1 VDTTPSRYARSNWIP
16 LLVAAAVLAAYVPA
30 LRAGWIWDDDSYVTA
45 NAIVQAP
52 DGLRQVWTLTRHPQ
66 SGAWVSNTPQYYPFV
81 FTSFWIEH
89 ALFGLRPFV
98 FHLTNVL
105 LHLVNAWL
113 LWKLLARL
121 GMPGAGFAAALFA
134 LHPLHVESVAWVT
147 ERKNVMSGAFYL
159 LAFLAYLRFDEVR
172 KPRWWFLALAAFVA
186 ALLSKS
192 VTATLPIVLG
202 VAIWWRHR
210 RLGAREITPLVP
222 FLALGVAS
230 GWFTAWLEQ
239 VKVGA
244 RGAEFAHSASERW
257 LFVAPRAWWHYV
269 ETTWF
274 PHPLMFVY
282 ERWDPSSLDPRRWIA
297 PIGIVA
303 LVVALF
309 LAKRRI
315 GWAPILLVFVSAVT
329 LAPALGFVPVYP
341 HRYSWVADHFA
352 YLGSV
357 PLVALLVLAARSVRH
372 FVPET
377 RRSRVALGV
386 SVAVLGAYA
395 VLVHREARHYHDA
408 RTLWEATIAE
418 NDTASLAQVSLGI
431 ELMRDPAR
439 TPADVARAKAL
450 FEQGARDPNLRD
462 QAHTNLGQW
471 HLLRGDSATAIEHYR
486 EALRADATHTR
497 ARAGLADAYALRVR
511 EQGSTADGL
520 RTARDAQRELDGD
533 VRFAQME
540 AWILAVSPD
549 PSVRDAPRARAIAEA
564 LLARHPREPLVLETL
579 AAACAAT
586 GDFAAA
592 IRHQEEAVRRSPPA
606 AREASSARLAS
617 YRRGETFS
625 EDSAAKPR

>member
-1 VDTTPSRYARSNWIP
+1 MNVAPSPTSRRIWIP
-16 LLVAAAVLAAYVPA
+16 LLVVIAVLAAYLPA

-45 NAIVQAP
+45 NAAVQSP
-52 DGLRQVWTLTRHPQ
+52 DGLGRIWTLARHPQ

-113 LWKLLARL
+113 VWKLLARL

-147 ERKNVMSGAFYL
+147 ERKNVMSAAFYV
-159 LAFLAYLRFDEVR
+159 LAFLAYLRFDEER
-172 KPRWWFLALAAFVA
+172 KPRWWLLAFAAFVA

-210 RLGAREITPLVP
+210 RFGAREIAPLVP

-244 RGAEFAHSASERW
+244 RGAEFAHTASERW

-309 LAKRRI
+309 VAKRRI
-315 GWAPILLVFVSAVT
+315 GWAPILFVFVSAVT

-357 PLVALLVLAARSVRH
+357 PLIALLVLVARSARH
-372 FVPET
+372 FVPDS
-377 RRSRVALGV
+377 RRTAIAVAV
-386 SVAVLGAYA
+386 SVVVLGAYA
-395 VLVHREARHYHDA
+395 VLVQREARHYHDA

-439 TPADVARAKAL
+439 TPADVARAKSL

-471 HLLRGDSATAIEHYR
+471 YLLRGDSATAIVQYR
-486 EALRADATHTR
+486 EALRADSTHAR
-497 ARAGLADAYALRVR
+497 ARTGLADAYAQRVR
-511 EQGSTADGL
+511 ELGSTADGL
-520 RTARDAQRELDGD
+520 RAARDAQRELDGD

-549 PSVRDAPRARAIAEA
+549 ATVRDATRARAIAEA
-564 LLARHPREPLVLETL
+564 LLVRHPGEPLVLDTL
-579 AAACAAT
+579 AAACAA
-586 GDFAAA
+586 GSDYAAA
-592 IRHQEEAVRRSPPA
+592 IRNAEEAVRITPVL
-606 AREASSARLAS
+606 ARGPLEARLAL
-617 YRRGETFS
+617 YRRGTSYVE
-625 EDSAAKPR
+625 AAPR